1 MSYPINPEIELMSKT
16 MDSYLP
22 QTYGKTFEQKVWT
35 TISQQKRSI
44 SRRNFWTELSQ
55 KGPSKK
61 TTEATADLVGN
72 KMTDEI
78 TKAAYKNA
86 REDESKSTTLAQ
98 TDETSMQKMEIQKEK
113 YMSPQKK

>member
-1 MSYPINPEIELMSKT
+1 MDNNFLAKT
-16 MDSYLP
+16 
-22 QTYGKTFEQKVWT
+22 KH
-35 TISQQKRSI
+35 QQK
-44 SRRNFWTELSQ
+44 ELLDRTV
-55 KGPSKK
+55 SKRTIQK
-61 TTEATADLVGN
+61 TTEATGDLVGN

-98 TDETSMQKMEIQKEK
+98 TDETSMQNMEIQKEK